1 MWMLPTERDSL
12 WSEAGQSL
20 LAGSSRHWE
29 QPGLP
34 LRELGM
40 EAFPMPAPRLRCGWD
55 KRGFGKLQRSA
66 IRILVP
72 GKLSQDGVLGQAGA
86 ARPWEHPFCS
96 YGPSATRRAE
106 SCHSLLKCN
115 LSPCREP
122 LELPT
127 AIVTSRSPSF
137 WGQ

>member
-1 MWMLPTERDSL
+1 MRMLPTERDSL

-40 EAFPMPAPRLRCGWD
+40 EAFPTPAPRLRCGWD
-55 KRGFGKLQRSA
+55 KRGFGELQRSA

-72 GKLSQDGVLGQAGA
+72 GKLSQDGVGRGCTALGA
-86 ARPWEHPFCS
+86 
-96 YGPSATRRAE
+96 
-106 SCHSLLKCN
+106 SLLQLWSICN
-115 LSPCREP
+115 EEGRK
-122 LELPT
+122 LPF
-127 AIVTSRSPSF
+127 SS
-137 WGQ
+137 QM